1 MLNLDQHLLA
11 SPGLWAGGWG
21 SPGSTRSPLVPVTL
35 QSWSCMSQ
43 YPRASLIRQTL
54 FTSDLL
60 CFLGRCEAR
69 ERAQVRPK
77 HANVPRC
84 QENLKEVHQEGKTH
98 LSKNFSTMYEMTLG
112 VNSVP
117 PESLCAS
124 CISSLL
130 WIFQNK
136 LPDEKAYKYPNIE
149 LSYYDFTISSRS
161 NSY

>member
-1 MLNLDQHLLA
+1 
-11 SPGLWAGGWG
+11 
-21 SPGSTRSPLVPVTL
+21 
-35 QSWSCMSQ
+35 
-43 YPRASLIRQTL
+43 
-54 FTSDLL
+54 
-60 CFLGRCEAR
+60 
-69 ERAQVRPK
+69 
-77 HANVPRC
+77 
-84 QENLKEVHQEGKTH
+84 
-98 LSKNFSTMYEMTLG
+98 MYEMTLG

-136 LPDEKAYKYPNIE
+136 LPDEKAYKYSNIE